1 MLKVSA
7 CAKLNHP
14 SSILYVGSS
23 TTGVMS
29 RIKQHKGDGHKY
41 KSTSALHLS
50 HWAEDRK
57 IKVEIMEYDV
67 PRKIIQL
74 IEDAISTE
82 LKPAF
87 GKLGGNNK

>member
-1 MLKVSA
+1 
-7 CAKLNHP
+7 
-14 SSILYVGSS
+14 
-23 TTGVMS
+23 
-29 RIKQHKGDGHKY
+29 
-41 KSTSALHLS
+41 
-50 HWAEDRK
+50 
-57 IKVEIMEYDV
+57 MEYDV